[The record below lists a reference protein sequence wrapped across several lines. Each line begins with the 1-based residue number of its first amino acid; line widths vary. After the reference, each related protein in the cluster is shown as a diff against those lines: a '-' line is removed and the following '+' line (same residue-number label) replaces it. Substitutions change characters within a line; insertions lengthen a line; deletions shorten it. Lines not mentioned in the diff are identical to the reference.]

1 MYATEED
8 LIKRF
13 GNEVENLKSML
24 PDGAIAEALQD
35 ATEEIDS
42 YVAVKYSL
50 PLPSIPSTLQRI
62 ACNIARYRLYFQQPT
77 EEVENRYKAEI
88 DFLKRIA
95 DGKAVLNILNQE
107 NEVTEEKPKN
117 SPATM
122 PIGTTYRGGVFG
134 DDVLN
139 MMPSLKL
146 GDYGCSNQS
155 YK

>member
-13 GNEVENLKSML
+13 GNEVETLKSML
-24 PDGAIAEALQD
+24 PEGAIAEALQD
-35 ATEEIDS
+35 ASEEIDS

-77 EEVENRYKAEI
+77 DEVENRYKAEI

-95 DGKAVLNILNQE
+95 DGKAVLNILNQD

-134 DDVLN
+134 DDILN
-139 MMPSLKL
+139 RMPSIK
-146 GDYGCSNQS
+146 
-155 YK
+155 

>member
-8 LIKRF
+8 MIKRF
-13 GNEVENLKSML
+13 GNEVENLKAML
-24 PDGAIAEALQD
+24 PEGAIAEALQD
-35 ATEEIDS
+35 AAEEIDS

-77 EEVENRYKAEI
+77 DEVENRYKAEI
-88 DFLKRIA
+88 DYLKRIA
-95 DGKAVLNILNQE
+95 DGKAVLNILNQD

-134 DDVLN
+134 DDILN
-139 MMPSLKL
+139 RMPSIKE
-146 GDYGCSNQS
+146 G
-155 YK
+155 

>member
-8 LIKRF
+8 MIKRF
-13 GNEVENLKSML
+13 GHEIENLKAPL
-24 PDGAIAEALQD
+24 PEGAVAEALQD
-35 ATEEIDS
+35 AAEEIDS

-77 EEVENRYKAEI
+77 DEVENRYKAEI

-134 DDVLN
+134 DDILN
-139 MMPSLKL
+139 RMPSIK
-146 GDYGCSNQS
+146 
-155 YK
+155 

>member
-13 GNEVENLKSML
+13 GNEVENLKAML
-24 PDGAIAEALQD
+24 PEGAIAEALQD

-77 EEVENRYKAEI
+77 DEVENRYKAEI
-88 DFLKRIA
+88 DYLKRIA

-134 DDVLN
+134 DDILN
-139 MMPSLKL
+139 RMPSIK
-146 GDYGCSNQS
+146 
-155 YK
+155 

>member
-13 GNEVENLKSML
+13 GNEVETLKSML
-24 PDGAIAEALQD
+24 PEGAIAEALQD

-77 EEVENRYKAEI
+77 DEVENRYKAEI

-95 DGKAVLNILNQE
+95 DGKAVLNILNQD

-134 DDVLN
+134 DDILN
-139 MMPSLKL
+139 RMPSIK
-146 GDYGCSNQS
+146 
-155 YK
+155 

>member
-8 LIKRF
+8 LINRF
-13 GNEVENLKSML
+13 GNEVETLKSML
-24 PDGAIAEALQD
+24 PEGAIVEALQD

-77 EEVENRYKAEI
+77 DEVENRYKAEI
-88 DFLKRIA
+88 DYLKRIA
-95 DGKAVLNILNQE
+95 DGKAVLNILNQD

-134 DDVLN
+134 DDILN
-139 MMPSLKL
+139 RMPSIK
-146 GDYGCSNQS
+146 
-155 YK
+155 

>member
-1 MYATEED
+1 MYATEGD
-8 LIKRF
+8 MIKRF
-13 GNEVENLKSML
+13 GNEVENLKAML
-24 PDGAIAEALQD
+24 PEGAIAEALQD

-77 EEVENRYKAEI
+77 DEVENRYKAEI
-88 DFLKRIA
+88 DYLKRIA
-95 DGKAVLNILNQE
+95 DGKAVLNILNQD

-134 DDVLN
+134 DDILN
-139 MMPSLKL
+139 RMPSIK
-146 GDYGCSNQS
+146 
-155 YK
+155 